1 MGKIATT
8 DGDNTIFRNIPT
20 GLYYYYIPADA
31 KGIMNYGQY
40 LGNNPSILS
49 VTYSPFADNDV
60 VTYTEVDYDNERFK
74 DSNNTIKY
82 TQHSSSTQSTVYKVY
97 SSSMNVKF
105 YNWNN

>member
-1 MGKIATT
+1 MSKIAAT

-60 VTYTEVDYDNERFK
+60 VTYTCLL
-74 DSNNTIKY
+74 Y
-82 TQHSSSTQSTVYKVY
+82 TSPSPRDA
-97 SSSMNVKF
+97 
-105 YNWNN
+105 

>member
-74 DSNNTIKY
+74 DSNNNIFIFLRFLFIEIFNICIFCFCY
-82 TQHSSSTQSTVYKVY
+82 
-97 SSSMNVKF
+97 
-105 YNWNN
+105 